1 MVILTYEAPARIGD
15 NGKKL
20 FPRNTVVKPERVHIP
35 LKVKS
40 R

>member
-1 MVILTYEAPARIGD
+1 MVIRTYQAPARIQD

-20 FPRNTVVKPERVHIP
+20 FPRNTVVKPERIHIP

>member
-1 MVILTYEAPARIGD
+1 MVILTYEAPAKIGD

>member
-20 FPRNTVVKPERVHIP
+20 FPRNSVVRPERIHIP
-35 LKVKS
+35 LNAKPQ
-40 R
+40 